1 MPCGDCR
8 VLLDENVAAQKLW
21 QGRVAKLEAAL
32 REEREKVAMLT
43 QQLLGTRETD
53 VIARTES
60 KVMSDAG
67 ERSTSSLV
75 GAVVYP
81 ERPLLAQATVELE
94 TERPS
99 VVAAPLVRRKIEVPR
114 DPIVPV
120 ITPQRP
126 KPAGMDGYVDVHTPR
141 RAAELHSPQTDTYG
155 RDEFAADWV
164 QSQSVSKSAL
174 RRPAPQLSPPRENPA
189 QETRHRSPPRPIVRP
204 FRALT
209 SPSD

>member
-1 MPCGDCR
+1 

-60 KVMSDAG
+60 KAMSDAG

-81 ERPLLAQATVELE
+81 ERPLLAQASVELE
-94 TERPS
+94 TKRGEGLS
-99 VVAAPLVRRKIEVPR
+99 VVTAPVVRRKVEVPR
-114 DPIVPV
+114 DPIVPI

-141 RAAELHSPQTDTYG
+141 RAAELCSPQTDSYG

-174 RRPAPQLSPPRENPA
+174 RRPLPQLSPPRENPA
-189 QETRHRSPPRPIVRP
+189 QETRHRSPPRPIMRP